1 MKKNSNAEKAGLR
14 GGANAVRYGIGKRA
28 AVIYLGGDIITE
40 IAGQSVSN
48 LSEYYAI
55 LEDKKAND
63 SISVTVL
70 RGTKTVTLTLTLS
83 ERNDE

>member
-1 MKKNSNAEKAGLR
+1 MNGR
-14 GGANAVRYGIGKRA
+14 
-28 AVIYLGGDIITE
+28 
-40 IAGQSVSN
+40 
-48 LSEYYAI
+48 
-55 LEDKKAND
+55 EDKKAND